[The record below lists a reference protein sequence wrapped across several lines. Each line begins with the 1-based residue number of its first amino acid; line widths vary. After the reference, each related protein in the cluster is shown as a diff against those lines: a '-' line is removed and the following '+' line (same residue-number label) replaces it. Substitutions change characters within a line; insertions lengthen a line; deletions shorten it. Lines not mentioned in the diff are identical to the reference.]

1 MKEIAKSKWIVVAEY
16 AFVVCV
22 IGFFLYCII
31 SLGNIQLAVQP
42 LNYIRGGDG
51 LTGMAMVKSMWEN
64 GWIYE
69 NPRLGAP
76 SGVENYDAT
85 TMELFLNGMEQLLV
99 WLTRGN
105 WVLAFNLFYL
115 SGYFLA
121 GLTAYYA
128 LKQLGIS
135 GVIAAPTAVLYAFA
149 PYHQMRGMEHLFLGM
164 YFMVPIMVL
173 YLYRLMK
180 GEVLFQRGEKGW
192 ITKSNIIRLFTLMVM
207 ALTGIYYTFFTCFF
221 LCVVIFYS
229 LFNQEP
235 KQIRTFNSMRNVRQ
249 AFFSLGVV
257 VGTLFL
263 SALPN
268 FIYWMRNG
276 MPQSAPKGGEGA
288 ELYALKIVQL
298 LLPISNHR
306 LEFFSRVRNFYD
318 TAYPLVNE
326 NGSASLGIFMAIGF
340 VILCLALFARRRI
353 PEKSNLQVGS
363 ILNLSVLLFG
373 TVGGFAVVLSFFFG
387 AIRCYNRFSIF
398 IAMFSL
404 IAIDGVIEKIKV
416 KWFEKK
422 SWTRII
428 FAGVM
433 LGLMFCGIFDQ
444 TVSVDSNAYVQAAQL
459 FCEDAE
465 FIQSIE
471 MTEEEGA
478 MIYQLPY
485 MHYPENG
492 GIQQMMDYAHMV
504 GYLHS
509 DTLRWSYGAP
519 VGREGDQWMA
529 TVNELPFQEQIAT
542 IRAANFSGIYIDWN
556 AYLEDERIAMEEII
570 TKEIGTEPIT
580 DATGTRVYYSFG
592 EGVAD

>member
-1 MKEIAKSKWIVVAEY
+1 MKDLEKSKWIVIAEY
-16 AFVVCV
+16 AFVVVV
-22 IGFFLYCII
+22 ILFFLYLVFH
-31 SLGNIQLAVQP
+31 LGDSQLSVYP
-42 LNYIRGGDG
+42 FNYTRGGDG
-51 LTGMAMVKSMWEN
+51 LTGMVTVKSMWEN
-64 GWIYE
+64 GLMYE
-69 NPRLGAP
+69 NPRLGVP
-76 SGVENYDAT
+76 NGVENYDAT

-99 WLTRGN
+99 WTTRGN

-115 SGYFLA
+115 SGYLLA

-128 LKQLGIS
+128 LKQLNIS
-135 GVIAAPTAVLYAFA
+135 GIIAAPTAVLYAFA
-149 PYHQMRGMEHLFLGM
+149 PYHQMRGTEHLFLGM

-180 GEVLFQRGEKGW
+180 GEVLFQKGEKGW
-192 ITKSNIIRLFTLMVM
+192 ITKPNIIRLLTLMIM
-207 ALTGIYYTFFTCFF
+207 ALTGIYYTFFICFF
-221 LCVVIFYS
+221 LCVVILYC
-229 LFNQEP
+229 LLNQEP
-235 KQIRTFNSMRNVRQ
+235 KQKRNSNSMRNVRQ

-257 VGTLFL
+257 VVTLLF

-306 LEFFSRVRNFYD
+306 LDFFSRVRNFYD

-340 VILCLALFARRRI
+340 VILCLTLFARRRI

-363 ILNLSVLLFG
+363 ILTLSVLLFG
-373 TVGGFAVVLSFFFG
+373 TVGGFASVLSFFSG

-404 IAIDGVIEKIKV
+404 IAIDSVIEKIKV

-422 SWTRII
+422 SWTKLI

-433 LGLMFCGIFDQ
+433 IGLMLCGIFDQ
-444 TVSVDSNAYVQAAQL
+444 TVSVDSSVYAQAKQL

-465 FIQSIE
+465 FIQNIE
-471 MTEEEGA
+471 LAEGEGV

-485 MHYPENG
+485 MYYPENG
-492 GIQQMMDYAHMV
+492 GIQQMTDYAHMV

-529 TVNELPFQEQIAT
+529 AVNELPFQEQIVT
-542 IRAANFSGIYIDWN
+542 IQAAGFSGIYIDWN
-556 AYLEDERIAMEEII
+556 AYLEDERIVMEEII
-570 TKEIGTEPIT
+570 AREIGTEPIV
-580 DATGTRVYYSFG
+580 DATETRVYYSFG
-592 EGVAD
+592 EGVAN